1 MKYNHIFMPSFQ
13 KKKAFGTYTVSLK
26 MCYLFHKH
34 IYLVFG
40 LINFQCPC
48 CSGCYAAYFCLIFK
62 KIFTFA
68 PLLCFSL
75 SFLCANILDSSSLCV
90 SLLPVCPSLSFP
102 HPRQF
107 TLFPSPAF
115 NICRFASIDPFNP
128 CFPCCLL
135 SRLPSLLLCLF
146 LWYPTFPQKT

>member
-1 MKYNHIFMPSFQ
+1 
-13 KKKAFGTYTVSLK
+13 

-62 KIFTFA
+62 KFFTFA

-115 NICRFASIDPFNP
+115 NICRFASINLF
-128 CFPCCLL
+128 
-135 SRLPSLLLCLF
+135 SLLLVIPSPVPSSLPVSMIPNFSSEDIRCENI
-146 LWYPTFPQKT
+146 